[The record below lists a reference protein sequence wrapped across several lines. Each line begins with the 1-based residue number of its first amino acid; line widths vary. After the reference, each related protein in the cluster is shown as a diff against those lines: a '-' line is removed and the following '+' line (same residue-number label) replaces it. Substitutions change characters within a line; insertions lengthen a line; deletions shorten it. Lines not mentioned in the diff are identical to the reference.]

1 MDSLPPLAVGGIL
14 EFGDTTFGLIDVLF
28 DIFNVCIFCKFVII
42 LGEDDDIDGERRED
56 DEVFVTVTKGG
67 C

>member
-1 MDSLPPLAVGGIL
+1 M
-14 EFGDTTFGLIDVLF
+14 
-28 DIFNVCIFCKFVII
+28 FCKFVII